1 MIDLLDRTCVSCG
14 VTFKFPSH
22 LKQHLNSASHAL
34 YEANLRQL
42 DQEEGVQPH
51 DECLTE
57 MVFEECESIYGES
70 DAESD
75 CVIEDY
81 SDFEADHNSLTTNCC
96 IIPVENELECDAG
109 TVYTRTSI
117 MANLL
122 EVLIGASKYLPCKF
136 CISLDI
142 NIQHLNSHYIIMYI
156 DIVYC

>member
-34 YEANLRQL
+34 YKANLRQL
-42 DQEEGVQPH
+42 DQEGVQPH

-122 EVLIGASKYLPCKF
+122 EVLIGGSKSEPHVVESSMSVCLFVHVRHPYLC
-136 CISLDI
+136 
-142 NIQHLNSHYIIMYI
+142 
-156 DIVYC
+156 VYKK